1 MILQFLTSR
10 RRRTSIPALYG
21 AIVAQAREP
30 AFYRDLGVPDT
41 ANGRYDMIVLHLSLL
56 LDRFEADP
64 QLRGIGQG
72 VFDRFCEDLDDHF
85 REQGVGDL
93 RVPKEMQKL
102 AEAFYGRRTAY
113 RDALASA
120 DDRGLESAL
129 LRNIYRDEPADA
141 GDAVQLA
148 RYMRAAVQRLAE
160 QTDFTQGALAW
171 PDLHSF
177 TRPAV
182 ARQED

>member
-10 RRRTSIPALYG
+10 RRRTTILALYG

-30 AFYRDLGVPDT
+30 AFYRDLAVPDT
-41 ANGRYDMIVLHLSLL
+41 VNGRYDMIVLHLSLL
-56 LDRFEADP
+56 LDRFEGDP
-64 QLRGIGQG
+64 QLRDLGQG
-72 VFDRFCEDLDDHF
+72 VFDHFCEDLDDHF

-113 RDALASA
+113 RNGLASA
-120 DDRGLESAL
+120 DNLALESAL
-129 LRNIYRDEPADA
+129 VRNIYRDEPANA
-141 GDAVQLA
+141 GGAAQLA
-148 RYMRAAVQRLAE
+148 RYMRTAVQRLAE
-160 QTDFTQGALAW
+160 QTDFTQGALPW
-171 PDLHSF
+171 PDLNAF

>member
-10 RRRTSIPALYG
+10 RRRATIPAIYG

-30 AFYRDLGVPDT
+30 AFYRDLAVPDT

-64 QLRGIGQG
+64 QLRDVGQG
-72 VFDRFCEDLDDHF
+72 VFDRFCVDLDDHF

-102 AEAFYGRRTAY
+102 AEAFYGRRAAY
-113 RDALASA
+113 RDALARA
-120 DDRGLESAL
+120 DDLALESAL
-129 LRNIYRDEPADA
+129 MRNIYHDDPANA
-141 GDAVQLA
+141 GHAAQLA
-148 RYMRAAVQRLAE
+148 RYVRAAVRGLTKR
-160 QTDFTQGALAW
+160 TDFANGALAW
-171 PDLHSF
+171 PDARSF
-177 TRPAV
+177 AGPA
-182 ARQED
+182 AAGRKD